1 MKEIISTPEAPQAI
15 GPYSQGVRS
24 GEFLF
29 ISGQLPL
36 DPAPGEI
43 VPGDVTLQ
51 AEQALK
57 NLEAILKAAGSGMDK
72 VVKTTI
78 FLKNIQDFKAVNEVY
93 SRFFKHDPPARSA
106 FAVAELPR
114 GALIEIEA
122 IALVK

>member
-36 DPAPGEI
+36 DPATGEI